1 MEDVLK
7 DIKSAE
13 EKAKKIVE
21 DAEKKRLDMISKAN
35 HDSMKLLNEKKAEI
49 DRMKDRLIE
58 KKAAD
63 LDDVRK
69 SILDKGKQEAAAI
82 GEKARK
88 NISKAEEFVIKRF
101 EEELKS

>member
-13 EKAKKIVE
+13 EKAKKTVE
-21 DAEKKRLDMISKAN
+21 DAEKKRLEMVSRAN
-35 HDSMKLLNEKKAEI
+35 HDSMKLLNEKKVEI

-58 KKAAD
+58 KKTAD
-63 LDDVRK
+63 LDDARG
-69 SILDKGKQEAAAI
+69 SILDKGRQEAAAI

-88 NISKAEEFVIKRF
+88 NIIKAEDFVLKRF
-101 EEELKS
+101 EEEMKS